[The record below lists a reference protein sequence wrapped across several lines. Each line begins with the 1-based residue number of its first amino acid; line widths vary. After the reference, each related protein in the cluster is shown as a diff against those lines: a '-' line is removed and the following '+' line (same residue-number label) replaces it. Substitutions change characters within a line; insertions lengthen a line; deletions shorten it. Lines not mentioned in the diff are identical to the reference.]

1 METTFDLVNNELL
14 AFVDSFGSSHANYAR
29 NFHKVGDDLRADH
42 VHHLV
47 RLGRFL
53 KKFEKPELGN
63 QDDLHQS
70 TVARWLATDHELS
83 RITEATLIRG
93 AFDDIRIIRMKRLIH
108 DWCNLFEMRLEDA
121 WVGPGETYR
130 SSGGD
135 VSAYGKFLKHE
146 RWTVTRDCYPFF
158 ESVIRHNRPLRRW
171 ALEEGRKKLESMGVP
186 EDSQTFER
194 CLESLVEIVLG
205 ARITTVPKNNEKR
218 RPINIEPFGNS
229 MLQHAIG
236 AGLERVLASIGNDLK
251 TGQDKHRDRIKNDD
265 VATIDLSDASDRVS
279 VELVRFLFPERVFSV
294 LEAIRSKCTE
304 VDGVYIRTN
313 KISCQGNGFTFPLMT
328 IILLAACKA
337 CGDDESSVYGDDII
351 VKNDVATNVIQL
363 IEKLG
368 FKVNHEKSFVSRQF
382 RESCGGFYYRGYI
395 RCFDIAWVTNFPELC
410 STLNKVLLY
419 KLEGQD
425 DASDWA
431 ALHECLLRHVP
442 DEYKAPIPERDRD
455 RLDTYCWVED
465 STKLAHLKVGACHW
479 LGTRFDRRAG
489 EIRFVYTYM
498 PEILDFY
505 DDQTHC
511 DRYSNL
517 VGVSLRIK
525 AGSPV
530 KRYHRGKVRWTRV
543 GVFVD
548 SGGALMLEKQYRYLR
563 NDEVKYLK
571 GAFGVDKVSAEHWEA
586 YTMRGFE
593 LSEYYAALDAFR
605 GKSYLKSQLR

>member
-171 ALEEGRKKLESMGVP
+171 ALEEGRKKLESMGIP

-236 AGLERVLASIGNDLK
+236 AGLERVLASIGNDLR
-251 TGQDKHRDRIKNDD
+251 TGQDKHRNRIKNDD

-294 LEAIRSKCTE
+294 LEAVRSKCTE

-351 VKNDVATNVIQL
+351 VKNDIATDVIQL

-498 PEILDFY
+498 PEILDFCEG
-505 DDQTHC
+505 QTHC

-571 GAFGVDKVSAEHWEA
+571 GAFGVDRVSAEHWEA